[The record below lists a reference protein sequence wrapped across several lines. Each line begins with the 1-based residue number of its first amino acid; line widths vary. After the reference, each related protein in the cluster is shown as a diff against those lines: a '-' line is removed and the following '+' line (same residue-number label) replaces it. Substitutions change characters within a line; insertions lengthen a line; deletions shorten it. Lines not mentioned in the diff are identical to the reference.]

1 MIFCPIC
8 SQTHESLESTTT
20 EDTVRVCHL
29 ESYLKNTRKNTELYK
44 CSAEELWLYETME
57 WSKWLQEYTKIRL
70 MAAGRVP
77 WIEEEIPGFDCI
89 NNRILEFDGCRIP
102 GCFEEVDDSDIPFA
116 FRPFEASEVSTI
128 LG

>member
-8 SQTHESLESTTT
+8 HQTHESLESTTT

-29 ESYLKNTRKNTELYK
+29 ESYLKNTRKNAELYK

-77 WIEEEIPGFDCI
+77 WSFETSSQNEEE
-89 NNRILEFDGCRIP
+89 IP
-102 GCFEEVDDSDIPFA
+102 GCFEEEDDSEVPLAHGVEVPLA
-116 FRPFEASEVSTI
+116 FRPFEASELPTVR
-128 LG
+128 G